1 LITVLQRVRHLSWKC
16 FGTTCIWWNP

>member
-1 LITVLQRVRHLSWKC
+1 VLQRVRHLSWKC